1 MRLLHKSERC
11 LLPGESDESDKD
23 AMFKSFGGWGGCRLY
38 LEAKSEVAEAPETL
52 ISCFCF
58 QGHP

>member
-1 MRLLHKSERC
+1 MRLLHKSEGC
-11 LLPGESDESDKD
+11 LLPGECDESDKD
-23 AMFKSFGGWGGCRLY
+23 AMLKRVGGGCRLY

-58 QGHP
+58 QGRP